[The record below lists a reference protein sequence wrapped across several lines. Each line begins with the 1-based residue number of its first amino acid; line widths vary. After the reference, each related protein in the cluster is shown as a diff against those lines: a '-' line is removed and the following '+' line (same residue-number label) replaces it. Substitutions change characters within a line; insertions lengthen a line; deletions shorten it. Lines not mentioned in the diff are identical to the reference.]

1 MCVSDAVEAPVLS
14 VNSNSS
20 SPDPCNFT
28 CNGSNI
34 IVSFIYDSSSCSP
47 EEVTS
52 SDNHTLRLSCSGD
65 SIICNYSNPVSW
77 KTDTKKVNDSAQ
89 LIKVR
94 LPSDE
99 GTENVWHWT
108 GIPVGLDFSIMIF

>member
-77 KTDTKKVNDSAQ
+77 KTDTKKVNELCTVNQ
-89 LIKVR
+89 
-94 LPSDE
+94 
-99 GTENVWHWT
+99 GTAPLLMREQKMCGT
-108 GIPVGLDFSIMIF
+108 GLESLLV